1 MLRAAHQR
9 STSTRVRERREV
21 WLGEENE
28 EDYDSK
34 GCSQLV

>member
-9 STSTRVRERREV
+9 STSTRVKERRGA

-28 EDYDSK
+28 EDYDTK
-34 GCSQLV
+34 GRSQLV